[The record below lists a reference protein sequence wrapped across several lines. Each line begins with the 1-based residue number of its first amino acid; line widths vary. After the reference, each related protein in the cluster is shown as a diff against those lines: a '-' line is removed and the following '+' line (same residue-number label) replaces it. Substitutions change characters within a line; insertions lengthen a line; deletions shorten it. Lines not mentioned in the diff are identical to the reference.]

1 MQFDI
6 TVIFAAVLTI
16 ISIIGARYLIPFL
29 REKLNNEQ
37 RQALAVAIDA
47 AVYWAQQTM
56 KSATGAEKLDGVIK
70 RLAELGFI
78 VDVSKVSSMVLTMI
92 EAAVKR
98 LKLQEQAAGE
108 EKEE

>member
-6 TVIFAAVLTI
+6 TVIFMAVLMI

-29 REKLNNEQ
+29 REKLNNAQ
-37 RQALAVAIDA
+37 REALAGAIEA

-56 KSATGAEKLDGVIK
+56 KSATGAEKLAEVIK

-98 LKLQEQAAGE
+98 LKLQEQAAGKA
-108 EKEE
+108 KEE